1 MGCLV
6 LENIVLSAMYFN
18 GTKIT
23 ENNSEHT
30 FVISR
35 DMFCVQCISMEKI
48 VFVFV
53 LWLFSVFRETAQ
65 NSRVKIIY
73 SRHLNVK
80 SLFTNNDI
88 VEVLYFNVFEDE
100 KAKIYN
106 FHATVLCC
114 FAKHRDHTENSHKTK
129 QNNLFH

>member
-6 LENIVLSAMYFN
+6 LENMVLSAMYFN

-48 VFVFV
+48 VLFCFVAV
-53 LWLFSVFRETAQ
+53 LCVSRNRTEQSRENFIFLLFHPQ
-65 NSRVKIIY
+65 
-73 SRHLNVK
+73 RHLN
-80 SLFTNNDI
+80 L
-88 VEVLYFNVFEDE
+88 
-100 KAKIYN
+100 
-106 FHATVLCC
+106 
-114 FAKHRDHTENSHKTK
+114 
-129 QNNLFH
+129 NL

>member
-48 VFVFV
+48 VLFCFVAV
-53 LWLFSVFRETAQ
+53 LRVFSVFRETVQ
-65 NSRVKIIY
+65 NSRVKI
-73 SRHLNVK
+73 
-80 SLFTNNDI
+80 
-88 VEVLYFNVFEDE
+88 LYF
-100 KAKIYN
+100 
-106 FHATVLCC
+106 C
-114 FAKHRDHTENSHKTK
+114 FFMLKDI
-129 QNNLFH
+129 